1 MIAKIDSLVLD
12 SSTKENFATEDFV
25 KSALSELKE
34 DLGGKDD
41 EDVEN
46 QALQDLEV
54 KIINLQEDVSSVESS
69 IEDLSDKLDT
79 SKDEIPPPPDD
90 GNDISEKLSELRNEM
105 IAKIDSL
112 VLDSSTKENFATED
126 L

>member
-54 KIINLQEDVSSVESS
+54 KIINLQEDVSSVE
-69 IEDLSDKLDT
+69 IR
-79 SKDEIPPPPDD
+79 SK
-90 GNDISEKLSELRNEM
+90 
-105 IAKIDSL
+105 
-112 VLDSSTKENFATED
+112 T
-126 L
+126 